1 MLPNTQETL
10 NRFPA
15 GVLNQ
20 RQEEILQSLKGKS
33 GQLELNSSKT
43 TSEQTKFNLQYSF
56 EGEETTGK
64 HLLDLI
70 NSIYVVT
77 TFNP

>member
-1 MLPNTQETL
+1 
-10 NRFPA
+10 
-15 GVLNQ
+15 
-20 RQEEILQSLKGKS
+20 LKGKS
-33 GQLELNSSKT
+33 GQFELNSSKT

-56 EGEETTGK
+56 EGDETTGK